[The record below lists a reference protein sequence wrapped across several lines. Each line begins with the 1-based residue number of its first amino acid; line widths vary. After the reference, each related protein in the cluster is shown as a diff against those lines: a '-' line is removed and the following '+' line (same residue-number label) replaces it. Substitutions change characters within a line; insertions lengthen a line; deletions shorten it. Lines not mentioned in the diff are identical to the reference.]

1 MKNYYVLGLAV
12 LLLILAAN
20 SLFVVRETER
30 AVMLRFG
37 ELVNADISP
46 GLHVKIPWVNQVR
59 KFDARIQIE
68 DSVPADFFTLEQK
81 ALVVDSYAKWRIV
94 DVGQFYVSTQGEVSR
109 AGTLLAQRVNDG
121 LRDQIGERTLQEVV
135 AGERDQLMLDLTAN
149 LNMDSAVDIGIE
161 VIDVRVKRID
171 LPEDVRDSVYER
183 MITER
188 NREAQELRSR
198 GDELAIGIRADADR
212 QAIIFEAE
220 AYRDAENIRGEGD
233 ARATAVYADA
243 YNKDPEFYAF
253 TRSLNA
259 YRETFKNKGDVL
271 LLDPDSRRLAP
282 TSTVCAL
289 CALYVLCVEFSR
301 LLPRQQ
307 RVNLVAIRRAARG
320 AGLGYAE
327 RCRGIGEAHRLFQRR
342 AFRQRHRQ
350 PGIKSIAR
358 ASRIH
363 HIHKKT
369 VHKRCIRVAHDLRA
383 SRAQGNHRCLVVAG

>member
-68 DSVPADFFTLEQK
+68 DSVPGDFFTLEQK
-81 ALVVDSYAKWRIV
+81 NLVVDSYAKWRIV

-109 AGTLLAQRVNDG
+109 AGTLLAQRVNNG
-121 LRDQIGERTLQEVV
+121 LRAQIGERTLQEVV

-149 LNMDSAVDIGIE
+149 LNMSTPEDFGIE

-171 LPEDVRDSVYER
+171 LPEDVRGSVYER
-183 MITER
+183 MVTER

-198 GDELAIGIRADADR
+198 GEELAIGIRADADR
-212 QAIIFEAE
+212 QAVIFEAQ

-233 ARATAVYADA
+233 AEATAIYAQA

-271 LLDPDSRRLAP
+271 LLDPDSEYFRYLKDLDNGGP
-282 TSTVCAL
+282 
-289 CALYVLCVEFSR
+289 
-301 LLPRQQ
+301 
-307 RVNLVAIRRAARG
+307 
-320 AGLGYAE
+320 E
-327 RCRGIGEAHRLFQRR
+327 R
-342 AFRQRHRQ
+342 
-350 PGIKSIAR
+350 
-358 ASRIH
+358 
-363 HIHKKT
+363 
-369 VHKRCIRVAHDLRA
+369 
-383 SRAQGNHRCLVVAG
+383 